1 MICCICI
8 SLLPLTA
15 LPCFWISYACQVCSF
30 FPVFHS
36 PHGEYGR
43 VVQYSIPFFSS
54 FSSNSVFL
62 PLSEFMNSFPLSV
75 VCLNF
80 LHDKSQILFQALKKF
95 WGLIGGFGRL
105 TLIRNL
111 PFLYTLV
118 TYVLSH
124 NTQRSIQDF
133 YIK

>member
-1 MICCICI
+1 M
-8 SLLPLTA
+8 LYLYFLTA
-15 LPCFWISYACQVCSF
+15 LNSSSLLLISCACQVCSF
-30 FPVFHS
+30 FPLFYS

-43 VVQYSIPFFSS
+43 VVPYSIPFFSS

-62 PLSEFMNSFPLSV
+62 PLFEFVNSFPLSV